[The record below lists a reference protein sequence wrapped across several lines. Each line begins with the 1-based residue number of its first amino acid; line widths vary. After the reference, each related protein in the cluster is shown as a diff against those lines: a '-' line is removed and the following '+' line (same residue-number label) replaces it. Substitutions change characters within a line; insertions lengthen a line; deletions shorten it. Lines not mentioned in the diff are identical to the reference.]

1 MINYY
6 HKLIYL
12 LPLALIT
19 GPFIPDLIVVLCSIL
34 FLIDTFRLK
43 LFEYYKNNFFKI
55 FVIFFLFLN
64 LSSIFSINTIS
75 FKYSLTYFRY
85 GIFVIFVYYVLKNYS
100 NSKILLGYSIIT
112 TFVIL
117 LIDGYIQFI
126 FGKNIFFFELQEYRP
141 NFSYVTSFFNDEKKL
156 GGFLS
161 RMLPLL
167 LISFIFIRKKYQNS
181 NLNHFFSMIVFLIFF
196 LTFLTTERVSIF
208 ITIIFFIGMF
218 TKSNIFL
225 KPKIIYFVII
235 SIGLMVLF
243 YYHPHLYLKM
253 KSIFYSSGIL
263 FPGYTN
269 QGTIVG
275 EYDLGKFIFSKFH
288 HEQIISSIKIFL
300 ENPLFGIGAKNFKS
314 IAYAWHPHNY
324 HAQVLAELGIFSYLI
339 IFSLFI
345 YFVFEIL
352 KKYFHS
358 LDLKNEIKFYLLIAF
373 FLNLIPIPS
382 ADFFN
387 NWVNIMIFLPVGYY
401 LYINEK

>member
-156 GGFLS
+156 GSFLS

-288 HEQIISSIKIFL
+288 HQQIISSIKIFL

>member
-43 LFEYYKNNFFKI
+43 LFKYYKNNFFKI

-64 LSSIFSINTIS
+64 LSSIFSINSVS

-85 GIFVIFVYYVLKNYS
+85 GIFVIFIYYILKNYS

-112 TFVIL
+112 TFIIL

-167 LISFIFIRKKYQNS
+167 LISFIFIREKYQNS

-208 ITIIFFIGMF
+208 ITIVFFIGIF

-225 KPKIIYFVII
+225 KPKTMFFVII
-235 SIGLMVLF
+235 SIGLISLF
-243 YYHPHLYLKM
+243 YYYPHLYLKM

-269 QGTIVG
+269 QGTVVG

-288 HEQIISSIKIFL
+288 HQQIISSIKIFL

-324 HAQVLAELGIFSYLI
+324 HAQILAELGIFSYLI

-345 YFVFEIL
+345 YFVFEIV
-352 KKYFHS
+352 KRYFQL

>member
-43 LFEYYKNNFFKI
+43 LFKYYKNNFFKI

-64 LSSIFSINTIS
+64 LSSIFSINSAS

-85 GIFVIFVYYVLKNYS
+85 GIFVIFIYYILKNYS

-112 TFVIL
+112 TFIIL

-167 LISFIFIRKKYQNS
+167 LISFIFIKEKYQNS
-181 NLNHFFSMIVFLIFF
+181 NLNHFFSTIIFLIFF

-208 ITIIFFIGMF
+208 ITIIFFIGIF

-225 KPKIIYFVII
+225 KPKTMFFVII
-235 SIGLMVLF
+235 SIGLISLF
-243 YYHPHLYLKM
+243 YYYPHLYLKM

-269 QGTIVG
+269 QGTVVG

-288 HEQIISSIKIFL
+288 HQQIISSIKIFL

-345 YFVFEIL
+345 YFVFEIV
-352 KKYFHS
+352 KRYFQL

>member
-43 LFEYYKNNFFKI
+43 LFKYYKNNFFKI

-64 LSSIFSINTIS
+64 LSSIFSINSVS

-85 GIFVIFVYYVLKNYS
+85 GIFVIFIYYILKNYS

-112 TFVIL
+112 TFIIL

-167 LISFIFIRKKYQNS
+167 LISFIFIKEKYQNS
-181 NLNHFFSMIVFLIFF
+181 NLNHFFSTIIFLIFF

-208 ITIIFFIGMF
+208 ITIVFFIGIF

-225 KPKIIYFVII
+225 KPKTMFFVII
-235 SIGLMVLF
+235 SIGLISLF
-243 YYHPHLYLKM
+243 YYYPHLYLKM

-269 QGTIVG
+269 QGTVVG

-288 HEQIISSIKIFL
+288 HQQIISSIKIFL

-345 YFVFEIL
+345 YFVFEIV
-352 KKYFHS
+352 KRYFQL

>member
-43 LFEYYKNNFFKI
+43 LFKYYKNNFFKI
-55 FVIFFLFLN
+55 FMIFFLFLN
-64 LSSIFSINTIS
+64 LSSIFSINSVS

-85 GIFVIFVYYVLKNYS
+85 GIFVIFIYYILKNYS

-112 TFVIL
+112 TFIIL

-167 LISFIFIRKKYQNS
+167 LVSFIFIREKYQNS
-181 NLNHFFSMIVFLIFF
+181 NLNHFFSTIIFLIFF

-208 ITIIFFIGMF
+208 ITIVFFIGIF

-225 KPKIIYFVII
+225 KPKTMFFVII
-235 SIGLMVLF
+235 SIGLISLF
-243 YYHPHLYLKM
+243 YYYPHLYLKM

-269 QGTIVG
+269 QGTVVG

-288 HEQIISSIKIFL
+288 HQQIISSIKIFL

-345 YFVFEIL
+345 YFVFEIV
-352 KKYFHS
+352 KRYFEL

>member
-43 LFEYYKNNFFKI
+43 LFKYYKNNFFKI
-55 FVIFFLFLN
+55 FMIFFLFLN
-64 LSSIFSINTIS
+64 LSSIFSINSVS

-85 GIFVIFVYYVLKNYS
+85 GIFVIFIYYILKNYS

-112 TFVIL
+112 TFIIL

-167 LISFIFIRKKYQNS
+167 LVSFIFIREKYQNS
-181 NLNHFFSMIVFLIFF
+181 NLNHFFSTIIFLIFF

-208 ITIIFFIGMF
+208 ITIIFFIGIF

-225 KPKIIYFVII
+225 KPKTMFFVII
-235 SIGLMVLF
+235 SIGLISLF
-243 YYHPHLYLKM
+243 YYYPHLYLKM

-269 QGTIVG
+269 QGTVVG

-288 HEQIISSIKIFL
+288 HQQIISSIKIFL

-345 YFVFEIL
+345 YFVFEIV
-352 KKYFHS
+352 KRYFEL

>member
-1 MINYY
+1 
-6 HKLIYL
+6 
-12 LPLALIT
+12 
-19 GPFIPDLIVVLCSIL
+19 
-34 FLIDTFRLK
+34 
-43 LFEYYKNNFFKI
+43 
-55 FVIFFLFLN
+55 
-64 LSSIFSINTIS
+64 
-75 FKYSLTYFRY
+75 
-85 GIFVIFVYYVLKNYS
+85 
-100 NSKILLGYSIIT
+100 
-112 TFVIL
+112 
-117 LIDGYIQFI
+117 
-126 FGKNIFFFELQEYRP
+126 
-141 NFSYVTSFFNDEKKL
+141 
-156 GGFLS
+156 
-161 RMLPLL
+161 
-167 LISFIFIRKKYQNS
+167 
-181 NLNHFFSMIVFLIFF
+181 MIVFLIFF

>member
-1 MINYY
+1 MINHY
-6 HKLIYL
+6 HKLIYF
-12 LPLALIT
+12 LPVALIS
-19 GPFIPDLIVVLCSIL
+19 GPFLPDLIVVICSIL

-55 FVIFFLFLN
+55 FLLFFLFLN

-156 GGFLS
+156 GSFLS

>member
-43 LFEYYKNNFFKI
+43 LFKYYKNNFFKI

-64 LSSIFSINTIS
+64 LSSIFSINSVS

-85 GIFVIFVYYVLKNYS
+85 GIFVIFIYYILKNYS

-112 TFVIL
+112 TFIIL

-167 LISFIFIRKKYQNS
+167 LVSFIFIREKYQNS
-181 NLNHFFSMIVFLIFF
+181 NLNHFFSTIIFLIFF

-208 ITIIFFIGMF
+208 ITIIFFIGIF

-225 KPKIIYFVII
+225 KPKTMFFVII
-235 SIGLMVLF
+235 SIGLISLF
-243 YYHPHLYLKM
+243 YYYPHLYLKM

-269 QGTIVG
+269 QGTVVG

-288 HEQIISSIKIFL
+288 HQQIISSIKIFL

-345 YFVFEIL
+345 YFVFEIV
-352 KKYFHS
+352 KRYFEL

>member
-43 LFEYYKNNFFKI
+43 LFKYYKNNFFKI

-64 LSSIFSINTIS
+64 LSSIFSINSVS

-85 GIFVIFVYYVLKNYS
+85 GIFVIFIYYILKNYS

-112 TFVIL
+112 TFIIL

-167 LISFIFIRKKYQNS
+167 LISFIFIKEKYQNS
-181 NLNHFFSMIVFLIFF
+181 NLNHFFSTIIFLIFF

-208 ITIIFFIGMF
+208 ITIIFFIGIF

-225 KPKIIYFVII
+225 KPKTMFFVII
-235 SIGLMVLF
+235 SIGLISLF
-243 YYHPHLYLKM
+243 YYYPHLYLKM

-269 QGTIVG
+269 QGTVVG

-288 HEQIISSIKIFL
+288 HQQIISSIKIFL

-324 HAQVLAELGIFSYLI
+324 HAQILAELGIFSYLI

-345 YFVFEIL
+345 YFVFEIV
-352 KKYFHS
+352 KRYFQL

>member
-1 MINYY
+1 MISYY

-156 GGFLS
+156 GSFLS

>member
-1 MINYY
+1 MINHY
-6 HKLIYL
+6 HKLIYF
-12 LPLALIT
+12 LPVALIS
-19 GPFIPDLIVVLCSIL
+19 GPFLPDLIVVICSIL

-55 FVIFFLFLN
+55 FLLFFLFLN
-64 LSSIFSINTIS
+64 LSSIFSINTLS
-75 FKYSLTYFRY
+75 FKYSLAYFRY
-85 GIFVIFVYYVLKNYS
+85 GVFVIFIYYVLKNYS

-156 GGFLS
+156 GSFLS

-358 LDLKNEIKFYLLIAF
+358 LDLKNEIKFYLLITF